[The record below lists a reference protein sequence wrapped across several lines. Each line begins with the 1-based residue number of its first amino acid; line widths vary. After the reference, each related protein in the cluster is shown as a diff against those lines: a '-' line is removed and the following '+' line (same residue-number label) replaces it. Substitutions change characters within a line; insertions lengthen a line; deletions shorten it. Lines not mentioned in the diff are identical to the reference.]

1 MVTAAAIRFQDYQF
15 QTIVATG
22 TWRWTTRMD
31 VTGVNPSFQVRDI
44 QAPFGIL
51 RDTIPIPGDV
61 ITEMANSITEI
72 QSNFPPNIFLGPPSS
87 LAFILD
93 EGRGF
98 GDPQDVVLT
107 NDGVFGSL
115 LGTTLSTSAS
125 YLSVAPA
132 TVGNLANNE
141 SGAFAV
147 SADSTALLAANS
159 PYNETI
165 TVQDPNATNTPQT
178 YNVEITVRPK
188 AIIDVVPVLLNFS
201 ASRPLTGPFAPVPTQ
216 QFTIENTGPADSVL
230 DFQVQRLTDLSND
243 WLAGFAPVTG
253 TLVSGGSQVVTV
265 QVVPIENLALG
276 VYTEVLRISGYST
289 NLQVD
294 ITINFT
300 VT

>member
-31 VTGVNPSFQVRDI
+31 VTGVNPSFEIRDV

-61 ITEMANSITEI
+61 VTEMASSITEI
-72 QSNFPPNIFLGPPSS
+72 QSNFPPNIFLGPPAS
-87 LAFILD
+87 LAFTLD

-98 GDPQDVVLT
+98 GDPQDVVIT

-115 LGTTLSTSAS
+115 LGATLSTSAS

-132 TVGNLANNE
+132 TVGSLANNE
-141 SGAFAV
+141 SGSFAV
-147 SADSTALLAANS
+147 SADSTDLLSANS

-165 TVQDPNATNTPQT
+165 TIQDANAINTPQT

-188 AIIDVVPVLLNFS
+188 ATLDVTPTQLNFS
-201 ASRPLTGPFAPVPTQ
+201 TSKPLTGPFSPVPTQ
-216 QFTIENTGPADSVL
+216 QFTIENTGPVDSVL
-230 DFQVQRLTDLSND
+230 DFQVQRLTELSNN

-253 TLVSGGSQVVTV
+253 TLVSGGSQVITV
-265 QVVPIENLALG
+265 QVVPIEGLAIG
-276 VYTEVLRISGYST
+276 VYSEILRISGYST
-289 NLQVD
+289 NLQLDVTIQLT
-294 ITINFT
+294 IT
-300 VT
+300 